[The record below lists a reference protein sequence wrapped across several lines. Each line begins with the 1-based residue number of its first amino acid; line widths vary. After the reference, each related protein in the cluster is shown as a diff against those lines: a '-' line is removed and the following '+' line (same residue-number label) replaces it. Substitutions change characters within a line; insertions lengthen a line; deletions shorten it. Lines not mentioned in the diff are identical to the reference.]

1 MLYID
6 REQRSILIPKHL
18 NCSGSM
24 KLTLKHNLTGTVYEF
39 DNLTND
45 DTSLLFWTFTNLD
58 FSKLQTGEYNYYLNN
73 INDTECRWD
82 SVMATSRML
91 PTSVIE
97 YGLLVVT
104 SKVDEPIS
112 YNTEKTII
120 QYGN

>member
-18 NCSGSM
+18 NCSGPI

-45 DTSLLFWTFTNLD
+45 DTSLLFWTFANLD
-58 FSKLQTGEYNYYLNN
+58 FSKLQAGEYNYYLN
-73 INDTECRWD
+73 D
-82 SVMATSRML
+82 
-91 PTSVIE
+91 IE